1 MREGTCSNFLTVREI
16 MRLNYA
22 NARNVATGEERIGNA
37 RESTTE
43 KERTGYRVLETSRN
57 G

>member
-1 MREGTCSNFLTVREI
+1 

>member
-1 MREGTCSNFLTVREI
+1 

-22 NARNVATGEERIGNA
+22 NARNVATGEERIGSA
-37 RESTTE
+37 RKSATE